1 MLVCSTQD
9 YLDFIVDMR
18 EYDVPYI
25 VRAMIDQGFRVAL
38 WYSIKSTQGTVVVE
52 QRKDLIAFPEPR
64 VFAFDI
70 ETTKLPLK
78 VRLSSAHAAMLPTCV
93 NCTHPMSFFFYLC
106 SNISPVSRFANRLDH
121 DDFLHD

>member
-1 MLVCSTQD
+1 VFDVCPSCFGVSGLIFATMGISRYLTVIYLARMHEHAGMRTSQD

-78 VRLSSAHAAMLPTCV
+78 VRAVAHLQ
-93 NCTHPMSFFFYLC
+93 
-106 SNISPVSRFANRLDH
+106 
-121 DDFLHD
+121 